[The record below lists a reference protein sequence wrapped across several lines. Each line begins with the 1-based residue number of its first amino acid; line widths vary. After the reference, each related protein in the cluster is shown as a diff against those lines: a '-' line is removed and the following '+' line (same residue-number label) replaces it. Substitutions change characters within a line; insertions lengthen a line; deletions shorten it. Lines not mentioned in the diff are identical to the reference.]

1 MGCGLGDSGDLV
13 PGFEA
18 EDELRF
24 VCVGGCPVECC
35 AAFCVPCVDVCAHVE
50 DGLDEGP
57 AAFAGGPAE
66 DAGLVHCGVEER
78 DEGGPGVAVCLAE
91 GVEGALV
98 EVFSDDDEDLCGA
111 GEERHCGGV
120 VRGGA
125 GGGDADLLSLLVV
138 RAGGQAGGGCGCGC
152 GSVCGAGRGG
162 AGVSVSVGVP
172 F

>member
-111 GEERHCGGV
+111 GEERHCGGGGAGGCGRRGCRSFV
-120 VRGGA
+120 SFGGAGGRAGGRGVWVWVWVCVRGGA
-125 GGGDADLLSLLVV
+125 G
-138 RAGGQAGGGCGCGC
+138 RGGG
-152 GSVCGAGRGG
+152 
-162 AGVSVSVGVP
+162 VS
-172 F
+172 